1 MYSTY
6 FGHAMIPF
14 HRRRR
19 RCCQERPSV
28 HAYRHNI
35 THFSHVCQASSP
47 TLPNSSSRTEADKKK
62 MHVAQC
68 KMNAGGFE
76 KSVKAFATRRPVYNV
91 MIMLF
96 MENITDYYYILSFY
110 CGLWLP
116 SAGAGLCNE
125 FISSL
130 IFLFPVSFVCN
141 AVAFGNMPECESMRR
156 KEVNMSI
163 VFFSSCLAS
172 EKITVFHA

>member
-1 MYSTY
+1 
-6 FGHAMIPF
+6 MIPF

-47 TLPNSSSRTEADKKK
+47 TLPNSSSRTEADRKK
-62 MHVAQC
+62 MHVTQS